1 MKNIK
6 NLTKQYAIR
15 SMTEEDSAK
24 FSSDVMQSIKQD
36 SSPVKIHVK
45 KTVFARFSMIGSS
58 IAAAIVATLLIVSQ
72 VNNTISPED
81 LEVGE
86 LITVLN
92 GIGEESMLYS
102 ATESESLY
110 DDILLAEEL
119 EEKL

>member
-1 MKNIK
+1 MKNIE
-6 NLTKQYAIR
+6 NLTKNYAIR

-36 SSPVKIHVK
+36 PSSVKIRVK

-72 VNNTISPED
+72 ANNTISPED

-86 LITVLN
+86 LISVLN
-92 GIGEESMLYS
+92 GIGEEGVLYS
-102 ATESESLY
+102 ATDSESLY
-110 DDILLAEEL
+110 DDIMLAEEL
-119 EEKL
+119 EGKL